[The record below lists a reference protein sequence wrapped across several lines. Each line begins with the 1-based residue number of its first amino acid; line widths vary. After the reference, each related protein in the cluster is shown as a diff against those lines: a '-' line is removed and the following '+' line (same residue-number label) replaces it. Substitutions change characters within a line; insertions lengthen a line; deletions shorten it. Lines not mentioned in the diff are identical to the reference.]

1 MKEPCRGRE
10 SYVQRRSI
18 SVDEDTIDLP
28 GLPNI
33 LIVDDESSLL
43 KLISSILMT
52 DGFTSDRAR
61 NLSEAQEALSKKNY
75 DIVFLDIG
83 LPDGSGLRVLERVM
97 ELSPEALVVMV
108 TGVHDLQTA
117 VSAIRKGAYDY
128 ITKPFSVALFQDRL
142 RIVIEEWKS
151 RAFTRAYQSYL
162 ENLVEKKTD
171 RLTSSMREI
180 EHTHDTT
187 VLALGAALDLRDPET
202 EDHCSRVSKNSI
214 LLGKKLGIKG
224 ERLKDL
230 KWGSYLHDI
239 GKIGIPESILL
250 KKGPLTDE
258 EMTVVKKHTIFGQTM
273 IRNIDFLSSA
283 SEVVLYHH
291 EKFAGNGYP
300 LGLKGEEIPIFARIF
315 AIADAFDAMAYDRP
329 YRKALPIKKIIKE
342 IKRCSGSHF
351 DPDVV
356 ETFLAVPICELMAG
370 SFRDTDR
377 IKRNI
382 S

>member
-1 MKEPCRGRE
+1 MKEPFRGRE
-10 SYVQRRSI
+10 SSVQRRSI
-18 SVDEDTIDLP
+18 TVDEDTIDFS

-43 KLISSILMT
+43 KLISSILIT
-52 DGFTSDRAR
+52 NGFTSDRAR
-61 NLSEAQEALSKKNY
+61 DLSEALEALSKKIY
-75 DIVFLDIG
+75 DIVCLDLG
-83 LPDGSGLRVLERVM
+83 LPNGSGFSVLERAV
-97 ELSPEALVVMV
+97 EISPETIVIMITA
-108 TGVHDLQTA
+108 VHDLKTA

-151 RAFTRAYQSYL
+151 RAFTRAYKSYL

-171 RLTSSMREI
+171 KLTSSMREI

-187 VLALGAALDLRDPET
+187 VFALGAALDLRDPET
-202 EDHCSRVSKNSI
+202 EEHCSRVSENSI

-224 ERLKDL
+224 KKLKDL

-258 EMTVVKKHTIFGQTM
+258 EMTVVKRHTILGQTM
-273 IRNIDFLSSA
+273 IRNIDFLSRA

-291 EKFAGNGYP
+291 EKFAGTGYP
-300 LGLKGEEIPIFARIF
+300 HGHKGEEIPLFARIF

-342 IKRCSGSHF
+342 LIRCSGSHF

-356 ETFLAVPICELMAG
+356 KTFLEVPICEFMAG
-370 SFRDTDR
+370 SSRDTDR